1 MADRFLELT
10 NVIPR
15 ESQKQYLD
23 KLDVERLRGIT
34 VLYAKSTILIVL
46 DRTEIK
52 IILYW
57 LVVLWNVR
65 SF

>member
-34 VLYAKSTILIVL
+34 VLYTKSTILIVL

-52 IILYW
+52 IILCW